1 MTTANNPSKAA
12 TKDKFLVIGGY
23 GSVGRTISLTLGDL
37 FPGQV
42 VAAGRNYD
50 KAEQLSVE
58 TQRKVLPMAF
68 DVSQVF
74 NGDDLLKQ
82 VAVVVMCLDQPDTR
96 FVERCIQR
104 GIHYIDISASYE
116 FLSQVEMLHPNAK
129 EHGATVVLSVGLA
142 PGLTNLLA
150 SYCKSELNEV
160 QRVDIYILLGLGE
173 AHGEAAVRW
182 TLENLN
188 AEFLVNSDGG
198 LKKVRSFA
206 EGKAVQ
212 FPVPYGRRTAY
223 RFNFA
228 DQRVVVTTLG
238 IESASTWLCFDSP
251 FVTRII
257 ALMQK
262 GGSSNLLSQKLAHDI
277 DVRAL
282 RLLHPGSDDFC
293 VVVEAVATV
302 ERKTSGCECLITG
315 RGQGRIT
322 GLITAHV
329 AESVYQSSFPAGVF
343 HIEQLF
349 QPLDIILRLGSYG
362 LSFHH
367 QSMNSP
373 QV

>member
-1 MTTANNPSKAA
+1 MKR
-12 TKDKFLVIGGY
+12 DKILVLGGY
-23 GSVGRTISLTLGDL
+23 GSVGRTISVTLGDL

-42 VAAGRNYD
+42 IAAGRSYA

-58 TQRKVLPMAF
+58 TQQKVLPIAF
-68 DVSQVF
+68 DVSQAHERI
-74 NGDDLLKQ
+74 DLLNQ
-82 VAVVVMCLDQPDTR
+82 VAIVVMCLDQPDTR
-96 FVERCIQR
+96 FVEQCIQR

-116 FLSQVEMLHPNAK
+116 LLSQIERLHTAAK

-188 AEFLVNSDGG
+188 AEFLVNLDGG
-198 LKKVRSFA
+198 LKMVRSFA

-228 DQRVVVTTLG
+228 DQRVVVNTLG
-238 IESASTWLCFDSP
+238 IESASTWLCFDSS
-251 FVTRII
+251 FLTRFI
-257 ALMQK
+257 ALMRK
-262 GGSSNLLSQKLAHDI
+262 AGLPSLLRLKLAQDI
-277 DVRAL
+277 GVRAL

-293 VVVEAVATV
+293 VKVEAVATV
-302 ERKTSGCECLITG
+302 DRKTTGCECLITG
-315 RGQGRIT
+315 RGEGRIT

-367 QSMNSP
+367 QPMNSP